1 MRRSALFLLA
11 ALACGPASSP
21 PPPDVPANVVVIVLD
36 TVRGSAV
43 SPTATPVLE
52 QLAARGVAFDH
63 AYATHDETPA
73 SHASIFTGLRDAQN
87 GPLDHPANTVQHTL
101 GALGYDTLAVI
112 ANGNVSPKV
121 LRTAGGF
128 ATLRN
133 LYDEY
138 QVQPPADSDA
148 LIARAHARFGVPDT
162 DFVRAM
168 LATDAE
174 HVRAAVSAALP
185 ATRRPLFLFVN
196 LIDAHDP
203 YTPPEPYTDTPPPGF
218 FPGVRFRPLPAEYR
232 DPSLWPEKRRREFE
246 RLSVA
251 VWGGVW
257 RIAWDLPPSH
267 LAVYERRYLAEVSAL
282 DAALGRLL
290 DTLRSAGVLDHSLL
304 FVTADHGECFGE
316 RGLVTH
322 SFSDLG
328 DPECVLHVPLVIVRE
343 GADARP
349 LRVDEPV
356 SIADLAPTIY
366 AAVGVD
372 DTAMRGRPG
381 YGRSLAPLLG
391 DGFVARRTS
400 HAITPVERPR
410 SQGDEIDAEH
420 RERLRALGYAE

>member
-1 MRRSALFLLA
+1 MIRRELCLLLA
-11 ALACGPASSP
+11 IACSADPAPPAAQSP
-21 PPPDVPANVVVIVLD
+21 NVVVIVLD
-36 TVRGSAV
+36 TVRHSAV
-43 SPTATPVLE
+43 SPDATPVLAG
-52 QLAARGVAFDH
+52 LAARGVAFDH

-73 SHASIFTGLRDAQN
+73 SHASIFTGLRDALN
-87 GPLDHPANTVQHTL
+87 GPLDHPANTVQH
-101 GALGYDTLAVI
+101 ALAAVGYDTLAVI
-112 ANGNVSPKV
+112 ANGNVSPRT

-133 LYDEY
+133 LYEEF
-138 QVQPPADSDA
+138 QSRRPPDADSVFASASARYA
-148 LIARAHARFGVPDT
+148 LPDT
-162 DFVRAM
+162 EFSRAM

-174 HVRAAVSAALP
+174 HVRTALAAALP
-185 ATRRPLFLFVN
+185 AARRPLFLFVN

-203 YTPPEPYTDTPPPGF
+203 YTPPAPFTDDPPAGF
-218 FPGVRFRPLPAEYR
+218 ASDPRTRPLPAEYR
-232 DPSLWPEKRRREFE
+232 DPGRFSAERRREFE

-251 VWGGVW
+251 VWGGIW

-267 LAVYERRYLAEVSAL
+267 FAVYERRYLAEVTAL

-290 DTLRSAGVLDHSLL
+290 DTLRTSGVLEHSLL

-316 RGLVTH
+316 RGLLTH

-328 DPECVLHVPLVIVRE
+328 DPECALHVPLVIVRE
-343 GADARP
+343 GSGAQP

-366 AAVGVD
+366 AAAGVD
-372 DTAMRGRPG
+372 DGAMRGQSG

-391 DGFVARRTS
+391 DGFVAGRTS
-400 HAITPVERPR
+400 HAIEPVVRPH
-410 SQGDEIDAEH
+410 SEGDEIDAEH